1 MAELVD
7 ALDSGSS
14 WGNPVKVQVFL
25 AAASLLHLEK
35 PVIEGLPKRLY
46 KVEVRTTVSARL
58 RYAAQEILSLSEAQ

>member
-25 AAASLLHLEK
+25 AAASLLPTKSLFADVKLSTGFEK
-35 PVIEGLPKRLY
+35 
-46 KVEVRTTVSARL
+46 T
-58 RYAAQEILSLSEAQ
+58 RYAPQESLS